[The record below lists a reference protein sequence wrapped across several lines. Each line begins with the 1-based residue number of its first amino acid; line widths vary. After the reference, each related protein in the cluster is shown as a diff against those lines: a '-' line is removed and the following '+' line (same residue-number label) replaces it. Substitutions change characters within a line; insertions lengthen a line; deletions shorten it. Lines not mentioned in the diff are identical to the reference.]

1 MFGYLLPYKPE
12 MKVREF
18 ECYRAVYCGLC
29 KQLSKDYGFLPRMFL
44 NYDML
49 LLTLLADGL
58 SGEQGNPVMQRCIA
72 NPKKRCMLSD
82 TFGLQLGADC
92 TILASWYKLLD
103 DKEDESWA
111 KGTAASTAE
120 HLLKKAFLKAS
131 TRHPEID
138 RVMQTATKQQQ
149 LLEQQNSKSYDQAA
163 DPTAQMTAAMF
174 QACSNDPVQQ
184 QILFRMGLF
193 LGKIIYYLDAAEDYT
208 KDKEKQ
214 RYNVFLNNGLSFEQT
229 VETAKQQCAM
239 AAAEAARCYNQLHLK
254 LNQPIWD
261 NILYLG
267 IPQAIKNAGNPRI
280 PMKKHPH

>member
-58 SGEQGNPVMQRCIA
+58 SGQGGNPVLQRCIA

-103 DKEDESWA
+103 DKQDESWA
-111 KGTAASTAE
+111 KGTAAAAGE
-120 HLLKKAFLKAS
+120 ALLKKAFEKAAC
-131 TRHPEID
+131 RHPEID
-138 RVMQTATKQQQ
+138 KVMQTASRQQQ
-149 LLEQQNSKSYDQAA
+149 HLEQQGSKSYDQAA

-174 QACSNDPVQQ
+174 KACSHDPAQQ
-184 QILFRMGLF
+184 RLLFRMGLF
-193 LGKIIYYLDAAEDYT
+193 IGKIIYYLDAAEDYP

-214 RYNVFLNNGLSFEQT
+214 RYNVFLQNQLSFEQG
-229 VETAKQQCAM
+229 VEAAKAQCSM
-239 AAAEAARCYNQLHLK
+239 AAAEAARCYQQLQLK
-254 LNQPIWD
+254 LNKPIWD

-267 IPQAIKNAGNPRI
+267 IPNAIQNAGKPRV